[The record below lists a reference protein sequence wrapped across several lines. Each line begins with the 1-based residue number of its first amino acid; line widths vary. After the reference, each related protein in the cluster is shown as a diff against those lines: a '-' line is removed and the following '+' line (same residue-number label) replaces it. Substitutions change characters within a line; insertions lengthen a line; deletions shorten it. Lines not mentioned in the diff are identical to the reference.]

1 MTYDKMTGVT
11 LDILQARLQAL
22 GLTLPLSDNIKL
34 LAQPLTLGS
43 FQLNNRIAIQPME
56 GCDGAPDAS
65 PGELTI
71 RRYHRFAQ
79 SGAGLIWFE
88 ATTVVPE
95 GRANPRQLM
104 LTKDNVDHYK
114 KLLDD
119 MREASLK
126 AYGYAPM
133 IITQLTHSGRYSKPQ
148 GVPAPI
154 AARHN
159 AIYDQN
165 KPLDESRI
173 VTDEYLDTLPAYYAQ
188 AAKLVQQAGF
198 DGVDIKACHGY
209 LVSELLGAHTRPGKY
224 GGSYENRTRLYLDA
238 IRAAQAAVQG
248 EFHIA
253 TRINGYDGLPFPW
266 GFGTS
271 EDAAEEDLAEPIR
284 LIGTLHKELGVQLI
298 NLTIGNP
305 YFNPHINR
313 PYDDGPVPSPEHPL
327 IGVARIV
334 RCTQAIKAAVPGI
347 MMMSS
352 GNSYLRALAP
362 HLAAGM
368 LEGGHA
374 DLIGFGR
381 QAFAYPTFA
390 RDLLTQGQMQPRACC
405 LSCSKCSE
413 LMRGSTA
420 GCPVRDSQV
429 YAPLYTQLR
438 KGVKS

>member
-1 MTYDKMTGVT
+1 M
-11 LDILQARLQAL
+11 
-22 GLTLPLSDNIKL
+22 
-34 LAQPLTLGS
+34 
-43 FQLNNRIAIQPME
+43 
-56 GCDGAPDAS
+56 
-65 PGELTI
+65 
-71 RRYHRFAQ
+71 
-79 SGAGLIWFE
+79 
-88 ATTVVPE
+88 
-95 GRANPRQLM
+95 
-104 LTKDNVDHYK
+104 
-114 KLLDD
+114 
-119 MREASLK
+119 
-126 AYGYAPM
+126 
-133 IITQLTHSGRYSKPQ
+133 
-148 GVPAPI
+148 
-154 AARHN
+154 
-159 AIYDQN
+159 
-165 KPLDESRI
+165 
-173 VTDEYLDTLPAYYAQ
+173 
-188 AAKLVQQAGF
+188 
-198 DGVDIKACHGY
+198 
-209 LVSELLGAHTRPGKY
+209 VSELLGAHTRPGKY

-248 EFHIA
+248 DFQIA

-271 EDAAEEDLAEPIR
+271 EGAAEEDLAEPIR

-327 IGVARIV
+327 TGVARIV
-334 RCTQAIKAAVPGI
+334 RCTQAVKAAVPGI
-347 MMMSS
+347 TMMSS

-362 HLAAGM
+362 NLAAGM
-368 LEGGHA
+368 LEGGHV

-438 KGVKS
+438 KGGKS